1 MTAWA
6 IYDSETGALDQLL
19 LNDPADLGLPI
30 DGKGVAILAQMPSLT
45 AERWNPDARAFEP
58 YTPPRR
64 LTGLQI
70 IGLYTPA
77 QHARARRMLNAVYPE
92 GHPWA
97 GQLVDPDAL
106 IQRLLDAALAMPG
119 TISIDDPFHVNGT
132 ALMRALGVIE
142 SDEEAARILAGI
154 PPQ

>member
-1 MTAWA
+1 MTRYGLLDADGQLVAVVMSLDGEAYVSTVEVPDGYPEGWRWN
-6 IYDSETGALDQLL
+6 SETL
-19 LNDPADLGLPI
+19 
-30 DGKGVAILAQMPSLT
+30 
-45 AERWNPDARAFEP
+45 EFEP

-64 LTGLQI
+64 LTGLEI

-132 ALMRALGVIE
+132 ALNRALGVIE

-154 PPQ
+154 PPEESES